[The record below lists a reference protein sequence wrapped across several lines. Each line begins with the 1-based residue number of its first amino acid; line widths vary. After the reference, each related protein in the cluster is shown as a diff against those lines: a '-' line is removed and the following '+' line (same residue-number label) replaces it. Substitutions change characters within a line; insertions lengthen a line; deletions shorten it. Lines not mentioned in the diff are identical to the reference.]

1 MATVLTDSTNYD
13 NIADAIR
20 AQNGTTETYYPSEM
34 AAAISALSVGGDAS
48 KITYDNTAS
57 GLTASNVQ
65 NALDELANSSVKN
78 HASTHAS
85 TGSDPITPNMIGAA
99 PAYTYGTDDL
109 TAGTSELATGIL
121 YFVYE

>member
-34 AAAISALSVGGDAS
+34 AAAISALSVSGDAS
-48 KITYDNTAS
+48 NITYDNTAS

-65 NALDELANSSVKN
+65 NALDELANSSVEN